1 MAAEIRLFDNAG
13 RRLYIN
19 AAERAAFLAAA
30 QEQRRTVRTFCYT
43 LHYTG
48 ARISEV
54 LALRPSKVDLAERV
68 VIFRSLK
75 KRAKIVHRAVPVP
88 DGYLDALDMVHGL
101 REARRAKDDVRLWPW
116 TRQHAWRLVKAVMAA
131 AGIDTHER
139 YGTAKGL
146 RHGFAIAALA
156 KDVPLPV
163 VQKIMGHAD
172 IKTTAI
178 YLDAIG
184 LEQRDFTA
192 RMWD

>member
-30 QEQRRTVRTFCYT
+30 QEQHRTVRTFCYT

-54 LALRPSKVDLAERV
+54 LALRPSKVDLAERA
-68 VIFRSLK
+68 VIFCSLK
-75 KRAKIVHRAVPVP
+75 KRANIVHRAVPVP
-88 DGYLDALDMVHGL
+88 DGYLDSLNMVHGL

-146 RHGFAIAALA
+146 CAMASPSRLWLRTYPCRWC
-156 KDVPLPV
+156 K
-163 VQKIMGHAD
+163 
-172 IKTTAI
+172 
-178 YLDAIG
+178 
-184 LEQRDFTA
+184 R
-192 RMWD
+192 